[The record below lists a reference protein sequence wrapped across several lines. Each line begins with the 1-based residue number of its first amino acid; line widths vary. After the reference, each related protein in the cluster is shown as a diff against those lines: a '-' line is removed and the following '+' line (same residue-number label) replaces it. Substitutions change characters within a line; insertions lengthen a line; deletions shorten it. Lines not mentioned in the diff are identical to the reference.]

1 MIGEEGG
8 KVTFNIWIVDQ
19 NILEHIRMFKVVL
32 HVEPHPELVVVQP
45 DVVSV
50 VVVVLLDDEQLAV
63 AGQDDVHLPLHHV
76 HAHADVDVHE
86 LGLDGK
92 EGHLAGQY
100 WSVKSAKVGLVNGS
114 IIIQTIVTVYH
125 HCSVAMVTLSRVTN
139 EILVTLGALMLPT
152 LLGLTIGDGRLR
164 DGVVTTRA
172 AHPRQRMTRVSVS
185 VTVALLTRLP
195 Q

>member
-1 MIGEEGG
+1 M
-8 KVTFNIWIVDQ
+8 TFNIWIVDQ
-19 NILEHIRMFKVVL
+19 DILEHVRMFKVVL
-32 HVEPHPELVVVQP
+32 HVEPHPVLVVVQP
-45 DVVSV
+45 DVVPV
-50 VVVVLLDDEQLAV
+50 GVVLLDDEQLAV
-63 AGQDDVHLPLHHV
+63 AGQDYVHLPLHHV

-100 WSVKSAKVGLVNGS
+100 WGVKSTKVGLVDSS
-114 IIIQTIVTVYH
+114 IIIQAIVTVNH
-125 HCSVAMVTLSRVTN
+125 HGSVAMVTLSGIAN
-139 EILVTLGALMLPT
+139 EVLVTLGTLVLPT
-152 LLGLTIGDGRLR
+152 LLRLAVGDGGLR

-185 VTVALLTRLP
+185 VTVALLTRLS

>member
-1 MIGEEGG
+1 M
-8 KVTFNIWIVDQ
+8 TFNIWIVDQ
-19 NILEHIRMFKVVL
+19 DILEHVRMFKVVL
-32 HVEPHPELVVVQP
+32 HVEPHPVLVVVQP
-45 DVVSV
+45 DVVPV
-50 VVVVLLDDEQLAV
+50 GVVLLDDEQLAV

-100 WSVKSAKVGLVNGS
+100 WGVKSAEVWLVDGS
-114 IIIQTIVTVYH
+114 IIIQAIVTVNH
-125 HCSVAMVTLSRVTN
+125 HGPVAMVTLSRISN
-139 EILVTLGALMLPT
+139 EVLVTLGTLVLPT
-152 LLGLTIGDGRLR
+152 LLGLAVGDGGLC
-164 DGVVTTRA
+164 DGVVPTRA
-172 AHPRQRMTRVSVS
+172 AHPRQRMTRVAVS